1 MRVTSPVA
9 LKEWAALCAGLDAGE
24 QSVLVRKGGIREPRA
39 AVGQAP
45 TFSLEHRGFWLLP
58 TWFHAREPGRD
69 RDLAPA
75 ARARLP
81 QVLADAPPPGRLHFR
96 LWAEVD
102 AAVEVRDLA
111 RLDRLGDAHGLGR
124 ECVADRFAYR
134 KPGLWVL
141 FLRTYRS
148 GQLLD
153 LPDRAEYAGCHSWVD
168 LAEELAGAVEPVLTD
183 REHGARVAEL
193 RSALGDG

>member
-9 LKEWAALCAGLDAGE
+9 LKEWAVLCARLEAGE

-39 AVGQAP
+39 PGQAP
-45 TFSLEHRGFWLLP
+45 TFSPEHRGFWLLP
-58 TWFHAREPGRD
+58 TFFHAREPGRD
-69 RDLAPA
+69 VDLAPA

-81 QVLADAPPPGRLHFR
+81 QVLADAPPPGVLRLR

-102 AAVEVRDLA
+102 LALEVHDLA
-111 RLDRLGDAHGLGR
+111 GLDRLGDRHGLDAG
-124 ECVADRFAYR
+124 CVADRFAYR

-148 GQLLD
+148 GQVSEIA
-153 LPDRAEYAGCHSWVD
+153 DRAEYAGCHSWVD
-168 LAEELAGAVEPVLTD
+168 LAEEVTGDVEPVLSD
-183 REHGARVAEL
+183 REHAERRADL
-193 RSALGDG
+193 RSALGDR